1 YNDSVGS
8 YNTKIQSFPAVLFAR
23 AMGFTEKEYFEA
35 QGPER
40 ESVTVSYD

>member
-1 YNDSVGS
+1 
-8 YNTKIQSFPAVLFAR
+8 
-23 AMGFTEKEYFEA
+23 MGFTEKEYFEA

>member
-1 YNDSVGS
+1 
-8 YNTKIQSFPAVLFAR
+8 
-23 AMGFTEKEYFEA
+23 MGFTEREYFEA